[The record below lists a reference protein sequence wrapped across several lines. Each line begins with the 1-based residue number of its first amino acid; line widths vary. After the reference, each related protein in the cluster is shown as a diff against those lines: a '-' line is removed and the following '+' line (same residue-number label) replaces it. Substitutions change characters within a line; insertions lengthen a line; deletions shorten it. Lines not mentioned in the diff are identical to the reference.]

1 MQEKLASAAEAKEG
15 VEARRAKVP
24 EYAEKEASVTR
35 NYNIALV
42 GLGNVNRTLAE
53 VINRDG
59 AALAEELGFTLTVTA
74 ITDLLFGTLADA
86 DGVDLN
92 AVLSLQKGD
101 TFASIGGTDAVDNE
115 KFIRTAPA
123 DIIVEAT
130 FTNPI
135 DGEPAVS
142 HVRWALESGKSVCTT
157 NKGPAAFAADEL
169 TALAEHNGV
178 RFEFEGAVMSGTPVL
193 RLASGPLKG
202 VGMKGFSGILNGTS
216 NYILGRMEAGLSQ
229 QEAIKEAQDL
239 GYAEADP
246 TADIGGSDVRLKVV
260 VLAHE
265 LLGAHVKPD
274 DVPTTGITDI
284 TLEMIDQAKAEGK
297 RWKLIGGASR
307 TQDGTVSCSVEPQK
321 LDPSHPLFG
330 ISGATNAVMFDTR
343 FLGPVTISGPG
354 AGREETAYALLSDII
369 AIDAYNQAHKA
380 NN

>member
-1 MQEKLASAAEAKEG
+1 
-15 VEARRAKVP
+15 V
-24 EYAEKEASVTR
+24 YAEKEASVTR
-35 NYNIALV
+35 NYNLALV

-53 VINRDG
+53 VIHTEG
-59 AALAEELGFTLTVTA
+59 AALAEELGFTLTITA
-74 ITDLLFGTLADA
+74 ITDLLFGTIADP
-86 DGVDLN
+86 DGVDLA
-92 AVLSLQKGD
+92 AVLALKKGE
-101 TFASIGGTDAVDNE
+101 TFVSIGGTDAVDNE

-123 DIIVEAT
+123 DIVAEAT
-130 FTNPI
+130 FTNPV

-169 TALAEHNGV
+169 KALAAKNGV

-202 VGMKGFSGILNGTS
+202 VGMKSFSGILNGTS
-216 NYILGRMEAGLSQ
+216 NYILGRMESGLSQ
-229 QEAIKEAQDL
+229 EDAIKEAQDL

-265 LLGAHVKPD
+265 LLGAHLAPG
-274 DVPTTGITDI
+274 DVPTQGITTI
-284 TLEMIDQAKAEGK
+284 TPEMIARAAADGK
-297 RWKLIGGASR
+297 RWKLIGQGSR
-307 TQDGTVSCSVEPQK
+307 AEDGTIACSVAPQE
-321 LDPSHPLFG
+321 LDPGHPLFG

-369 AIDAYNQAHKA
+369 AIDAYNQAHTA